1 MISTEEEQPPLKI
14 SNMTYAEL
22 VSFFHL
28 QIGRVEMTWHRI
40 MYLHAAIVGVLV
52 FFGEADQSYLVQRF
66 LVFGFYTVN
75 LLIFYYSLSEGY
87 QALREVHG
95 DLKRFPSGD
104 GNVELWFRNRRYGH
118 KAPIRIAIMLVTWAL
133 IGSLLFQSWLLG

>member
-1 MISTEEEQPPLKI
+1 MDGLPEQKQMKI

-28 QIGRVEMTWHRI
+28 QIGRVEMTWHRV

-52 FFGEADQSYLVQRF
+52 FFGESDKSYFLQRG

-75 LLIFYYSLSEGY
+75 LLIFYFSLREGY
-87 QALREVHG
+87 QALSNVHQ
-95 DLKRFPSGD
+95 DLKRFPAGD
-104 GNVELWFRNRRYGH
+104 GNIETWFRNRNYGH
-118 KAPIRIAIMLVTWAL
+118 KSAIRIVILFATWIL
-133 IGSLLFQSWLLG
+133 IGSLLFSKWIFQ